1 MPELHMEVHTW
12 GRVPQSSVAAGKPK
26 GERGPPP
33 RVMGWAPPQA
43 SGAAD
48 VLLAAGRIWSIRAG
62 DPRPGEVPLGCLA
75 GMVADLQTQGHE

>member
-1 MPELHMEVHTW
+1 MAELDMGVHTW

-26 GERGPPP
+26 GERGPPR

-43 SGAAD
+43 SRAAD
-48 VLLAAGRIWSIRAG
+48 VLLAAGRLSSIRAG